1 MLAVAV
7 VRPWLPHGFGLP
19 CPLRSVTGIPCP
31 LCGMTRA
38 VTYAVHGDLGAS
50 VAMTPGGIVAVVLA
64 LGLLAAWR
72 VRRVSVPAWVI
83 PAVLGVLWAFQLAKY
98 ATGRPL

>member
-7 VRPWLPHGFGLP
+7 VRPWLPHGLSLP